1 MARRRSYKER
11 SKIWPW
17 VSFVVFGLIVALLG
31 YSVFTQQSPVKVLKT
46 MFASDLASDDIR
58 RLTKTELVAL
68 VEEIEA
74 TLVALNEELDQCKTG
89 DGFQKGIINTSS
101 ATLNMRSEAS
111 LESEIVIRIPTG
123 SKVSILY
130 FDERQLFLDGA
141 MGQWCRIKYADQEG
155 WVWGNYLDK
164 L

>member
-1 MARRRSYKER
+1 MARRRSYKEKSR
-11 SKIWPW
+11 IWPW

-31 YSVFTQQSPVKVLKT
+31 YSVLTKQSPVHVLKT
-46 MFASDLASDDIR
+46 FFASDLSPDDIR
-58 RLTKTELVAL
+58 RLNKTELVSL
-68 VEEIEA
+68 IEQKEEDI
-74 TLVALNEELDQCKTG
+74 TSLRQELDRCKTG
-89 DGFQKGIINTSS
+89 DGFQKGIISTSS

-130 FDERQLFLDGA
+130 YDERQLFLDGA

-155 WVWGNYLDK
+155 WVWGNYVEK

>member
-1 MARRRSYKER
+1 MARRRSYKEK

-17 VSFVVFGLIVALLG
+17 VSFVVFGLIVGLLG
-31 YSVFTQQSPVKVLKT
+31 YSVITKQSPVNVLKT
-46 MFASDLASDDIR
+46 MFASDLSPDDLR
-58 RLTKTELVAL
+58 RLDKSDLIAL
-68 VEEIEA
+68 VEQRDADIA
-74 TLVALNEELDQCKTG
+74 ALSEELEQCKTG

-130 FDERQLFLDGA
+130 YDERQLFLDGA

-155 WVWGNYLDK
+155 WVWGNYVDK
-164 L
+164 Q

>member
-11 SKIWPW
+11 SKVWPW
-17 VSFVVFGLIVALLG
+17 ISFVVFGLIVGLLG
-31 YSVFTQQSPVKVLKT
+31 YSVFTKQSPVKVLKT
-46 MFASDLASDDIR
+46 MFASDLAPDDIR
-58 RLTKTELVAL
+58 RLNKTELVAL
-68 VEEIEA
+68 VEEKEA
-74 TLVALNEELDQCKTG
+74 ALTSLSEELDKCKTG

-141 MGQWCRIKYADQEG
+141 MGQWCRIKYADKEG
-155 WVWGNYLDK
+155 WVWGNYVDQL
-164 L
+164 

>member
-1 MARRRSYKER
+1 MTRRRSYRKR

-17 VSFVVFGLIVALLG
+17 VSFVVFGLILSLLG
-31 YSVFTQQSPVKVLKT
+31 YSVFTKQSPVEVLNQLL
-46 MFASDLASDDIR
+46 ASDLPPDDIM
-58 RLTKTELVAL
+58 RLDKSELVAL
-68 VEEIEA
+68 VNEKDA
-74 TLVALNEELDQCKTG
+74 SLRSLQEELDQCKAA
-89 DGFQKGIINTSS
+89 DGFQKGVINTSS

-123 SKVSILY
+123 SQVSILY

-155 WVWGNYLDK
+155 WVWGNYVDRL
-164 L
+164 

>member
-1 MARRRSYKER
+1 
-11 SKIWPW
+11 
-17 VSFVVFGLIVALLG
+17 
-31 YSVFTQQSPVKVLKT
+31 

-68 VEEIEA
+68 VEEKEA
-74 TLVALNEELDQCKTG
+74 TLVALNEELNQCKTG